1 MKERDP
7 RAFLP
12 QPGTIPKRTC
22 PSLSL
27 GGLLTPAGDSGF
39 QEGCSIP
46 TKYSPGSPAVRPP
59 SNPLGPSYLYSGR
72 LVARGSCL
80 LDEAQLPSATGWID
94 RLLGGQRSRMQARAW
109 LLRALRRS
117 RSGEKVLQVKR
128 EWGWRI
134 RRGEDQGPG
143 APGLDPAHDDRRPPP
158 PNPGRLE
165 GGGVPVSLR
174 AQSIPPRLPVR
185 ASRCVRLSPP
195 WLPGAAPGATLSALI
210 RRAAR
215 PPRTSPLPGAAPAL
229 PTRTPCRCRRG
240 RPGRSAPDGADTAV
254 LHLTGRPD
262 RNSLYGRP
270 GRGPHP
276 TWTFRALGPW
286 LLTSASHSAL
296 QLSPPKALGSFYDSS
311 QRVAMS
317 SLSLA
322 CWAVPSARWHTP
334 PPHLM
339 HPGLL
344 PLASPLG
351 P

>member
-143 APGLDPAHDDRRPPP
+143 APGLDPAPDDRRPPKP
-158 PNPGRLE
+158 WATGR
-165 GGGVPVSLR
+165 GGASLSRSARKASRRAYLLGPAAVCASLR
-174 AQSIPPRLPVR
+174 LGCP
-185 ASRCVRLSPP
+185 
-195 WLPGAAPGATLSALI
+195 AP
-210 RRAAR
+210 
-215 PPRTSPLPGAAPAL
+215 
-229 PTRTPCRCRRG
+229 RRG
-240 RPGRSAPDGADTAV
+240 R
-254 LHLTGRPD
+254 L
-262 RNSLYGRP
+262 
-270 GRGPHP
+270 
-276 TWTFRALGPW
+276 
-286 LLTSASHSAL
+286 
-296 QLSPPKALGSFYDSS
+296 
-311 QRVAMS
+311 
-317 SLSLA
+317 
-322 CWAVPSARWHTP
+322 
-334 PPHLM
+334 
-339 HPGLL
+339 
-344 PLASPLG
+344 
-351 P
+351 